1 MSVCACGCITNDGR
15 LACDRCAA
23 LATFGL
29 TRGATQTEIKD
40 AYRVMAK
47 VWHPD
52 RFQNDEQL
60 RGRAEEKLKE
70 INSAYQVLATTPP
83 ENPQGGSAAQAAP
96 EQESQGASAATSG
109 RTPRQ
114 PPRPSHFSSPF
125 RAKRPANRRRLAV
138 TLAVLLTVG
147 ISIYSWFHRIASP
160 ATDDSHPQTGS
171 GTAGAVGQKSE
182 ENQGTNN
189 SAKPADKKVAHTRA
203 NAAPSDRASLVV
215 YPDEDPLVPYFT
227 VGSTKDDVLRIQGTP
242 KGTAGNIFRYGL
254 SEVYFKNGRVESWRA
269 DPSSPLKARAP
280 QQ

>member
-70 INSAYQVLATTPP
+70 INSAYQVLATTLPA
-83 ENPQGGSAAQAAP
+83 NPQGGSAAQAAP

-125 RAKRPANRRRLAV
+125 RAKRPANRKRLAV

-147 ISIYSWFHRIASP
+147 ISIYSLVSP
-160 ATDDSHPQTGS
+160 N
-171 GTAGAVGQKSE
+171 SE
-182 ENQGTNN
+182 
-189 SAKPADKKVAHTRA
+189 SC
-203 NAAPSDRASLVV
+203 
-215 YPDEDPLVPYFT
+215 
-227 VGSTKDDVLRIQGTP
+227 
-242 KGTAGNIFRYGL
+242 YG
-254 SEVYFKNGRVESWRA
+254 
-269 DPSSPLKARAP
+269 
-280 QQ
+280 